1 MASAGVVA
9 GRLPADTM
17 PCKARAMFHLQQRLE
32 QALFEPTG
40 RAAEEPWAQILGVLR
55 YPYAL
60 IRDLWKGDLN
70 LRAMSLVYTMLLAI
84 VPLLAFA
91 FAVLKGM
98 GIHQKLRPVIFEFF
112 RPVGEKAGELT
123 DKVLGFV
130 DKMQSGVLGSLG
142 LAFLIYT
149 VISTIQKV
157 EESLNFVWRVERP
170 RSWAR
175 RISEYMSLMVIG
187 PILTVAAFGI
197 TASLNNTTFVRW
209 LTTYEPFG
217 TAMYMAGRI
226 TPYLLVTALFAFMYS
241 FIPNTKVRM
250 RPALVGGLTAGI
262 LWVLVGAAFAA
273 FVRYVSKLSVV
284 YSTFAIFLTALIWI
298 YVAWVIVLIGA
309 QISFYVQNPHHLRT
323 GQVDIRLT
331 SSLAERLAL
340 NIMALVGQDYRTGK
354 QRWTTNALAQRFD
367 VPGATLGIVVHAL
380 ESAGLLVATEDE
392 TWMPGRDTAEITLAD
407 IADAARKF
415 QGGEPRVHPRG
426 TRVADEVAAEI
437 DATIKERFK
446 GKNLRDLIEGQA

>member
-1 MASAGVVA
+1 
-9 GRLPADTM
+9 
-17 PCKARAMFHLQQRLE
+17 MFHLQERLE
-32 QALFEPTG
+32 QALFEPSG
-40 RAAEEPWAQILGVLR
+40 RAAEEPWAQVLRVLR

-98 GIHQKLRPVIFEFF
+98 GIDEQLKPLLDEFF
-112 RPVGEKAGELT
+112 RPVGDNAGELT
-123 DKVLGFV
+123 EKVLGFV
-130 DKMQSGVLGSLG
+130 NNIQSGVLGSLG

-149 VISTIQKV
+149 VVSTIQKV

-175 RISEYMSLMVIG
+175 RISEYLSLMVIG
-187 PILTVAAFGI
+187 PILTVAAFGM

-217 TAMYMAGRI
+217 TAMYMAGRV
-226 TPYLLVTALFAFMYS
+226 TPYVLVTALFAFMYS
-241 FIPNTKVRM
+241 FIPNTKVRAV
-250 RPALVGGLTAGI
+250 PALVGGLTAGI

-273 FVRYVSKLSVV
+273 FVRYVSNLDLV
-284 YSTFAIFLTALIWI
+284 YASFATILTALIWL
-298 YVAWVIVLIGA
+298 YLAWLIVLIGA
-309 QISFYVQNPHHLRT
+309 QISFYVQNPHYLRT
-323 GQVDIRLT
+323 GQVEIRLT

-340 NIMALVGQDYRTGK
+340 NAMALVGQDYRTGK

-367 VPGATLGIVVHAL
+367 VPGATLGIVIHAL
-380 ESAGLLVATEDE
+380 ESAGLLVATEEE

-407 IADAARKF
+407 IADAARKY

-426 TRVADEVAAEI
+426 TRIADEVAAEI
-437 DATIKERFK
+437 DAAIKERFK
-446 GKNLRDLIEGQA
+446 GKTLRDLVEGHAC

>member
-1 MASAGVVA
+1 
-9 GRLPADTM
+9 
-17 PCKARAMFHLQQRLE
+17 MFHVQERLE

-40 RAAEEPWAQILGVLR
+40 RAAEEPWAQVLRILR

-91 FAVLKGM
+91 FSVLKGM
-98 GIHQKLRPVIFEFF
+98 GVLRPGSAAVEEIRPLLDEFF
-112 RPVGEKAGELT
+112 RPVGENATELT
-123 DKVLGFV
+123 NKVLGFV
-130 DKMQSGVLGSLG
+130 DKIQSGVLGSLG

-175 RISEYMSLMVIG
+175 RISEYLSLMVIG
-187 PILTVAAFGI
+187 PILTVAAFGM
-197 TASLNNTTFVRW
+197 TASLGNSKFVHW
-209 LTTYEPFG
+209 LTAYEPFG

-250 RPALVGGLTAGI
+250 KPALVGGLTAGI

-273 FVRYVSKLSVV
+273 FVRYVSNLTAV
-284 YSTFAIFLTALIWI
+284 YAGFAIVLTALIWI
-298 YVAWVIVLIGA
+298 YVAWLIVLIGA
-309 QISFYVQNPHHLRT
+309 QISFYVQNPHYLRT
-323 GQVDIRLT
+323 GQVEIRLT

-340 NIMALVGQDYRTGK
+340 NVMALVGQDYRTGK
-354 QRWTTNALAQRFD
+354 QRWTTNGLAQRFD
-367 VPGATLGIVVHAL
+367 VPGATLGIVIHAL
-380 ESAGLLVATEDE
+380 ESAGLLVATEEE

-407 IADAARKF
+407 IADAARKY

-426 TRVADEVAAEI
+426 TRIADEVAAEI
-437 DATIKERFK
+437 DAAIKERFK
-446 GKNLRDLIEGQA
+446 GKTLRDLVEGTAS

>member
-1 MASAGVVA
+1 
-9 GRLPADTM
+9 
-17 PCKARAMFHLQQRLE
+17 MFHLQERLE

-40 RAAEEPWAQILGVLR
+40 RAAEEPWAQVLRVLR

-91 FAVLKGM
+91 FSVLKGM
-98 GIHQKLRPVIFEFF
+98 GIHQQLEPLIYEFF
-112 RPVGEKAGELT
+112 RPVGEHADELT
-123 DKVLGFV
+123 RRVMSFV
-130 DKMQSGVLGSLG
+130 NKIQSGVLGSLG

-175 RISEYMSLMVIG
+175 RISEYLSLMVIG
-187 PILTVAAFGI
+187 PILTVAAFGM
-197 TASLNNTTFVRW
+197 TASLTNTTFVRW

-217 TAMYMAGRI
+217 TAMYVAG
-226 TPYLLVTALFAFMYS
+226 TVAPYVLVTALFAFMYS

-250 RPALVGGLTAGI
+250 MPALIGGLTAGI

-273 FVRYVSKLSVV
+273 FVRYASQLTVV
-284 YSTFAIFLTALIWI
+284 YAGFAIFLTALIWI
-298 YVAWVIVLIGA
+298 YVAWLIVLIGA
-309 QISFYVQNPHHLRT
+309 QISFYIQNPHYLRT
-323 GQVDIRLT
+323 GQVEIRLT

-340 NIMALVGQDYRTGK
+340 NVMALVGQDYRTGK

-367 VPGATLGIVVHAL
+367 VPGATLGIVIHAL
-380 ESAGLLVATEDE
+380 ESAGLLIATEEE

-407 IADAARKF
+407 IADAARKY

-426 TRVADEVAAEI
+426 TRIADEVAAEI
-437 DATIKERFK
+437 DAAIRERFK
-446 GKNLRDLIEGQA
+446 GKTLRDLVEGTAA